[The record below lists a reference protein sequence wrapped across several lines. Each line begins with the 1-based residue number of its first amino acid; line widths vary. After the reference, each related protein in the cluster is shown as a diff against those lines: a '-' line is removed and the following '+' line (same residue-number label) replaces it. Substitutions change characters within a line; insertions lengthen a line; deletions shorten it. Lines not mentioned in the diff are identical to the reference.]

1 MRVSPFSLFLS
12 LARTEQHKTPQT
24 PQRPQ
29 INCEQAACG
38 YLTRYDFAYEEQ
50 MPEMEREAWELAARL
65 SSRDCDDCHG
75 GGMTETAVELNI
87 EVPEGM
93 RHVVGEHPT
102 VSAKVICP
110 CVVRTMEAGAGAPK
124 SGTY

>member
-1 MRVSPFSLFLS
+1 MAKV
-12 LARTEQHKTPQT
+12 AAQRTGCL
-24 PQRPQ
+24 RPPDQ
-29 INCEQAACG
+29 DH
-38 YLTRYDFAYEEQ
+38 LTYEER

-75 GGMTETAVELNI
+75 GGMAETAAELNI

-93 RHVVGEHPT
+93 RHVVSEHAA

-110 CVVRTMEAGAGAPK
+110 CVVRTMDGSIPVGVRIVR
-124 SGTY
+124 